1 MDPLETLLRPLVRA
15 LNRNIGESTP
25 ARELCQQLDGKTI
38 AVRVRDTG
46 LAMVFAID
54 DEVLDLRTGIKAEPD
69 VVLTGSLVTLAK
81 MAGPNG
87 HDHSPAALQ
96 GGLDISGDAF
106 TAQAFQKL
114 LKHARPD
121 PEEELH
127 TAQRGDPDPLPAHPG
142 RSALRNY
149 ETYLKLAPG
158 EQKAYLLKLD
168 DDGWQR
174 HLAARHYHDAVKRN
188 ALIEQPALIPDKLAR
203 IRALVRLRYG
213 TPHQEVDA
221 RVERIMK

>member
-25 ARELCQQLDGKTI
+25 ARELCRQLDGKTI

-46 LAMVFAID
+46 LAMVFEIN
-54 DEVLDLRTGIKAEPD
+54 DEVLDLRPEVDAEPD
-69 VVLTGSLVTLAK
+69 VVLTGMLVTLAK
-81 MAGPNG
+81 MAGPGG

-121 PEEELH
+121 PEEELSRFVGDAAAH
-127 TAQRGDPDPLPAHPG
+127 QAGEFARGLRNWAIGARATMGANIREYLQEEKREVPSRYEVERFA
-142 RSALRNY
+142 RSVDALR
-149 ETYLKLAPG
+149 
-158 EQKAYLLKLD
+158 D
-168 DDGWQR
+168 DV
-174 HLAARHYHDAVKRN
+174 AR
-188 ALIEQPALIPDKLAR
+188 LEAR
-203 IRALVRLRYG
+203 INRLLSR
-213 TPHQEVDA
+213 
-221 RVERIMK
+221 